1 MSCLL
6 PDHKGTGTH
15 KPHKTFVFIAGILLM
30 VPIFGNGVPGVY
42 TEQITSCWVR
52 LIGEAGESGWR

>member
-1 MSCLL
+1 ML
-6 PDHKGTGTH
+6 DHKGKGAQ

-30 VPIFGNGVPGVY
+30 VPILGNGVPGVY

-52 LIGEAGESGWR
+52 LDWGGW